1 MFVYIYSSSI
11 WSLFYVYIQPYIHS
25 VCPHIYCPSTHP
37 SIHSFIHPI
46 SHPSIPQHIHPL
58 NYPSNHP
65 SIHPSAHPSTQLS
78 IHLSTHPSTF
88 THLPIHS
95 SFINPL
101 KHPPIYPSM
110 LLSLPTYLYGYRKE
124 LAQSTSYLLMH
135 NVPQN

>member
-11 WSLFYVYIQPYIHS
+11 WSLLSVHPAIHTFS
-25 VCPHIYCPSTHP
+25 LPTHLSTAHPHILP
-37 SIHSFIHPI
+37 SIHL
-46 SHPSIPQHIHPL
+46 SIQ
-58 NYPSNHP
+58 ST
-65 SIHPSAHPSTQLS
+65 IHPSLNTSIHSTIHPT